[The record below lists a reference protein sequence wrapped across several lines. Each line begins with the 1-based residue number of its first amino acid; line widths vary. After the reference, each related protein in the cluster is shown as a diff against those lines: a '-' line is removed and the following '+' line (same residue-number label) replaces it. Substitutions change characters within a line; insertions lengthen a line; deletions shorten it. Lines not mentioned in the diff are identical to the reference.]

1 MKTSLTLP
9 SEELLKRT
17 TSRCP
22 VCHAPC
28 PAEVWRSGGRPAK
41 VFLKRVCPE
50 HGAASVCIASDA
62 RFYWLAK
69 GSPANA
75 NGSCCSG
82 SACCAA
88 DDSVAGTLGKN
99 AAGQGDAPFETLAT
113 CLALI
118 EIVQSCNLSC
128 PTCYADSPFGKNVE
142 AVPLADLQRRIQ
154 GVIDR
159 KGPIEILQL
168 SGGEPTLHPQFFELA
183 AWAKAHPHI
192 DYLLLNTNGVRIAND
207 SAFTAQLGELFRG
220 GGLQLYLQFDGTQ
233 SEGQHELRGADLR
246 TTRERALA
254 RCAEVNLPVTLAMT
268 VTPENLPHLW
278 DGVAFGLRHEHVHG
292 ITFQPMFGSGRVGQA
307 SRLSQTS
314 EHDESAAEKSREQ
327 RQARRLSYVN
337 ETRLNTA
344 DILLAAVEQS
354 RGQLR
359 FEDFTPLPCGDPNC
373 ATIGYLIRHGG
384 RTYSISDFL
393 DFSKLQGFLQN
404 KVHYTVED
412 LARCGCEN
420 EPLGE
425 LLKKMELK
433 ASHTFRLMVKPF
445 MDALTWDQDRIDRC
459 CTHVIRPDGQLDS
472 FCRFYSGFP
481 DTRIAP

>member
-1 MKTSLTLP
+1 MKTFLP
-9 SEELLKRT
+9 LQSKELLKRT

-41 VFLKRVCPE
+41 VFLRRTCPE
-50 HGAASVCIASDA
+50 HGAASICIASDA

-69 GSPANA
+69 GNPTNA
-75 NGSCCSG
+75 NGSCGSG

-207 SAFTAQLGELFRG
+207 AEFTRRLGELFRG

-246 TTRERALA
+246 ATRERVLA

-278 DGVAFGLRHEHVHG
+278 DAVAFGLRHEQVHG
-292 ITFQPMFGSGRVGQA
+292 ITFQPMFGSGRVGPA
-307 SRLSQTS
+307 SRLP
-314 EHDESAAEKSREQ
+314 DLSA
-327 RQARRLSYVN
+327 
-337 ETRLNTA
+337 TRLNTA

-425 LLKKMELK
+425 LLKQMELK

-472 FCRFYSGFP
+472 FCRYYSGFP
-481 DTRIAP
+481 DTRVAP